1 MKNYEVRVYPKKAD
15 DGSTYWT
22 AVYPSIPGCVGGG
35 DTPEEAII
43 EAQENLEVYLEYLEE
58 EKRPIPAE
66 DYEPQYSGKIAFRT
80 SRSTH
85 KRIAEIADREGISIN
100 LLINNAI
107 ERYIGEQQF
116 DLNFYKKL
124 VELKAVADSSL
135 LLQQYNASFNHTMWD
150 KVFDGVELV
159 GTGDWQ

>member
-159 GTGDWQ
+159 GAGDW

>member
-1 MKNYEVRVYPKKAD
+1 MKNYEVRVYPKKAE

-22 AVYPSIPGCVGGG
+22 AMYPSVPGCIGGG

-58 EKRPIPAE
+58 EKKPIPAE
-66 DYEPQYSGKIAFRT
+66 DFEPQYSGKIAFRT

-85 KRIAEIADREGISIN
+85 KKIAEIADREGISIN
-100 LLINNAI
+100 LLLNNAI

-135 LLQQYNASFNHTMWD
+135 LLQQYNASFNQTMLD
-150 KVFDGVELV
+150 KVFHGVEV
-159 GTGDWQ
+159 GGVGDWQ

>member
-1 MKNYEVRVYPKKAD
+1 MPGYL
-15 DGSTYWT
+15 
-22 AVYPSIPGCVGGG
+22 IPEMQIERNGFCRKYHNIYVGVS
-35 DTPEEAII
+35 
-43 EAQENLEVYLEYLEE
+43 QENLEVYLEYLEE

-159 GTGDWQ
+159 GAGDW